1 LQKQLARKQSDRSDI
16 DLNHPIVAFD
26 LARRDRAVVTQPG
39 VINKEIDLDLVLTE
53 PANQFSDLCF
63 DGKINNANVDV
74 ELRVTASQ
82 FFAQIIQSLLA
93 PCDKDERSRAVR
105 KLSRELATDSRR
117 RASDERAA
125 TIEVHPTTN
134 GHESTRTTNNLLF
147 LVSIGVYSW
156 LMRILVTGGAGFIG
170 SHLVEKLLAAGHDV
184 AILDDF
190 NDFYDP
196 QIKRANISAVAKDV
210 VVHDVDL
217 RDGDKVS
224 NLFRHEKFDAIA
236 HLAARAGVRPSIQQ
250 PQLYY
255 DTNVAGTL
263 HLLEAARASGAERF
277 IFASSSAV
285 YGAAKKVPFS
295 EEEHLTQTLS
305 PYAATKIAGE
315 FLCATYSHL
324 YKMRIVA
331 LRYFT
336 VYGARQRPDL
346 AIHQFTRKIHA
357 GEPIDQFGDGT
368 TRRDYTYI
376 DDIIQGTM
384 AALKYDGPMFDVF
397 NLGESQTIQ
406 LKDLIGAIETAL
418 GKKAKINRLPEQP
431 GDMPL
436 TCADISKARK
446 LLGYNPKT
454 KFSEGLPKFIDWF
467 LGRTR

>member
-1 LQKQLARKQSDRSDI
+1 
-16 DLNHPIVAFD
+16 
-26 LARRDRAVVTQPG
+26 
-39 VINKEIDLDLVLTE
+39 
-53 PANQFSDLCF
+53 
-63 DGKINNANVDV
+63 
-74 ELRVTASQ
+74 
-82 FFAQIIQSLLA
+82 
-93 PCDKDERSRAVR
+93 
-105 KLSRELATDSRR
+105 
-117 RASDERAA
+117 
-125 TIEVHPTTN
+125 
-134 GHESTRTTNNLLF
+134 
-147 LVSIGVYSW
+147 
-156 LMRILVTGGAGFIG
+156 MRILVTGGAGFIG
-170 SHLVEKLLAAGHDV
+170 SHLVEKLLADGHSV

-196 QIKRANISAVAKDV
+196 QIKRANIAAVEKKI

-217 RDGDKVS
+217 RDGAKVAD
-224 NLFRHEKFDAIA
+224 LFGKEKFDAIF

-263 HLLEAARASGAERF
+263 HLLEAARANGVARF
-277 IFASSSAV
+277 IFASSSSV
-285 YGAAKKVPFS
+285 YGAAKGVPFS
-295 EEEHLTQTLS
+295 EDEHLIQTLS

-315 FLCATYSHL
+315 FLCSTYSHL
-324 YKMRIVA
+324 YKMRIVG

-357 GEPIDQFGDGT
+357 EEPIDQFGDGT

-384 AALKYDGPMFDVF
+384 AALKYDGAMFDIF
-397 NLGESQTIQ
+397 NLGESDTIQ
-406 LKDLIGAIETAL
+406 LKDLITAIEKAL
-418 GKKAKINRLPEQP
+418 GKKAKISRLPEQP

-454 KFSEGLPKFIDWF
+454 KFEDGLPRFVDWF
-467 LGRTR
+467 LKLREAK

>member
-1 LQKQLARKQSDRSDI
+1 MK
-16 DLNHPIVAFD
+16 V
-26 LARRDRAVVTQPG
+26 
-39 VINKEIDLDLVLTE
+39 
-53 PANQFSDLCF
+53 
-63 DGKINNANVDV
+63 
-74 ELRVTASQ
+74 
-82 FFAQIIQSLLA
+82 
-93 PCDKDERSRAVR
+93 
-105 KLSRELATDSRR
+105 
-117 RASDERAA
+117 
-125 TIEVHPTTN
+125 
-134 GHESTRTTNNLLF
+134 
-147 LVSIGVYSW
+147 
-156 LMRILVTGGAGFIG
+156 LVTGGAGFIG
-170 SHLVEKLLAAGHDV
+170 SHLVERLLADRHEV
-184 AILDDF
+184 CILDDF

-196 QIKRANISAVAKDV
+196 QIKRTNISAVAKEIA
-210 VVHDVDL
+210 VHDVDL
-217 RDGDKVS
+217 RDANKVGKI
-224 NLFRHEKFDAIA
+224 FRDEKFDAVF

-263 HLLEAARASGAERF
+263 HLLEAAARESRVERF
-277 IFASSSAV
+277 IFASSSSV
-285 YGAAKKVPFS
+285 YGAAKRVPFS
-295 EEEHLTQTLS
+295 EEEHLNQTLS
-305 PYAATKIAGE
+305 PYAATKIGAE
-315 FLCATYSHL
+315 FLCSTYSHL

-384 AALKYDGPMFDVF
+384 AALNYEGPMFDVF
-397 NLGESQTIQ
+397 NLGENETIQ
-406 LKDLIGAIETAL
+406 LKDLIAAVENAL

-454 KFSEGLPKFIDWF
+454 KFEEGLSKFVDWF
-467 LGRTR
+467 LRNQG